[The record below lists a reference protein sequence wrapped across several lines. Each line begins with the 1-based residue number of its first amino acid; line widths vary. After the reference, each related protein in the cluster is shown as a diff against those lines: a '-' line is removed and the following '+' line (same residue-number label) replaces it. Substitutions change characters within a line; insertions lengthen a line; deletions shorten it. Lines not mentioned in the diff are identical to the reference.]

1 VNREVIKQPPS
12 LLKNYCAAEAGAVVA
27 CASDATVP
35 VDAAE
40 ALFMVSVAATGSLD
54 TSSFLEQATKDK
66 AIKEAAKR
74 FKKRLI
80 KYLLKE

>member
-1 VNREVIKQPPS
+1 VNREIIKQPPS
-12 LLKNYCAAEAGAVVA
+12 LLKTYCAAEAGAVVA
-27 CASDATVP
+27 

-40 ALFMVSVAATGSLD
+40 ALFMVSVAATGALD

-74 FKKRLI
+74 FTKRFI